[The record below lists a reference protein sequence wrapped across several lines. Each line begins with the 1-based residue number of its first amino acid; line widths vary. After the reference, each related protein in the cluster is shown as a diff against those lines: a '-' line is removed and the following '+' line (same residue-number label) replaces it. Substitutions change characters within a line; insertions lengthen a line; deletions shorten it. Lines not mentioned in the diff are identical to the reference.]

1 MYVIHP
7 CILFFLFLMRKRKYS
22 FRLIQIRFVT
32 SKASNSVGQYSHK
45 HMSMLICVF
54 RQLALAKT
62 DSQTKKRKEKTKSIQ
77 AAHANQTFSSHY
89 IDRHLFLEKRKK
101 KCRHKHIRSIIARQ
115 ISVYADDWVKSS
127 GFTFHITCEKMKF
140 KICIIN

>member
-1 MYVIHP
+1 
-7 CILFFLFLMRKRKYS
+7 
-22 FRLIQIRFVT
+22 
-32 SKASNSVGQYSHK
+32 
-45 HMSMLICVF
+45 MLICVF

-101 KCRHKHIRSIIARQ
+101 MPPQTHTIDNSQANICLCGRLGK
-115 ISVYADDWVKSS
+115 VKWIYVP
-127 GFTFHITCEKMKF
+127 HNVRKDEI
-140 KICIIN
+140 